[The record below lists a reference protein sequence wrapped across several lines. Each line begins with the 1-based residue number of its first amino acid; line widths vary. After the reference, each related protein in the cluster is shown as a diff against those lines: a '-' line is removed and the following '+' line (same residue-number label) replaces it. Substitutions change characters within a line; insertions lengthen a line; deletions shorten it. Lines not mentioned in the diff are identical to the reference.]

1 MSRSYIFDRGVVW
14 NTVLISAR
22 FFVPLWFIAL
32 AFVLPCALLYDAA
45 LWTAALWTAGGFE
58 AVVDRTVADIITLR
72 APLGVYL
79 VLLTKAVLWIST
91 YFASF
96 VIVGEVSDI
105 CLGGTASFSKAMYKT
120 SIRGVGRLL
129 GTDILYLFVLLLAL
143 TPAILLSHFVIEPLV
158 GTNSVVDVAS
168 VVALIVLSWSLPCW
182 LFLFTAQVVAIER
195 RYWFSALTRS
205 VSLVWRSKK
214 RSLAMFAL
222 FACTVLFWQLGGWLL
237 VVLGE
242 RTNVSIEVVNVIGS
256 VVLWAPYVP
265 IPNILLTL
273 AYYNLRRTQGELSAE
288 LLADIKAYEM
298 S

>member
-45 LWTAALWTAGGFE
+45 LWSAGGFE
-58 AVVDRTVADIITLR
+58 AVADRTVADIITLR

-129 GTDILYLFVLLLAL
+129 GTDILYLFVLLLAF

-222 FACTVLFWQLGGWLL
+222 FACTVVFWQLGGFLL
-237 VVLGE
+237 LYLGG
-242 RTNVSIEVVNVIGS
+242 RTNVSFEVVNVIGS